1 MMQAAHDQTTKTW
14 DVLGIGSVAV
24 DDLVYVDHYPP
35 PDCKTEARSMR
46 RQGGGLTATALVAA
60 ARLGA
65 RAAYMTVLGYDDLSR
80 YSLQEMEREGVDC
93 RPVVRRE
100 GARPYYA
107 IIIVDQSTGGRNI
120 FYTGEGV
127 TEPAVEDVH
136 EALIARC
143 RVLFVDSYTAE
154 AGLRAVQLAQAQ
166 RIPVVA
172 DIEVSSH
179 PLALALAQRVDHLI
193 VNREFAGQVTGEAD
207 PERMVRALSNPERA
221 CCVVTGGDQGCWY
234 AERGGTVHYVPAFR
248 VQVVDTTGCGDV
260 FHGAYAARIAAGD
273 SVADAI
279 RVAAATAALKAT
291 QPGGRSGIPKLARV
305 QEFLATGH

>member
-1 MMQAAHDQTTKTW
+1 MQATEEQAAKTW

-35 PDCKTEARSMR
+35 PDCKMEARSMR

-65 RAAYMTVLGYDDLSR
+65 RAAYMTVLGYDELSR
-80 YSLQEMEREGVDC
+80 YSLQELEREGVDC
-93 RPVVRRE
+93 TPVVRRE

-107 IIIVDQSTGGRNI
+107 IVIVDQSTGGRNI

-127 TEPAVEDVH
+127 TEPGVGDLD
-136 EALIARC
+136 EALIGRC
-143 RVLFVDSYTAE
+143 RVLFLDSYSSE
-154 AGLRAVQLAQAQ
+154 AGLRAVAMAKAQY
-166 RIPVVA
+166 IPVVA
-172 DIEVSSH
+172 DIEISSH

-193 VNREFAGQVTGEAD
+193 VNREFAGQVTDESD
-207 PERMVRALSNPERA
+207 PERMVRALSGPERA

-234 AERGGTVHYVPAFR
+234 AERGGAVHYFPAFR
-248 VQVVDTTGCGDV
+248 VPVVDTTGCGDV
-260 FHGAYAARIAAGD
+260 FHGAYAACIAAGK
-273 SVADAI
+273 SVPEAI

-291 QPGGRSGIPKLARV
+291 QPGGRSGIPNLARV
-305 QEFLATGH
+305 QEFLATGR